1 MNTIVIATRGPVK
14 CPGYFNDWPLVT
26 ALVEATRVVL
36 VHPLNYDAHVDL
48 AGFLYRDY
56 RDNKRFFNTLSIEH
70 HASFTDVTH
79 AVTLNV
85 ELDPGQ
91 QRKYRSALQLKW
103 KAERRLRAA
112 KELWKR
118 WDDWHDYHKLGDS
131 GRTARTITVPITT
144 NIQPIPFSAENLLSR
159 SRPPSCC
166 A

>member
-26 ALVEATRVVL
+26 SLVEARRVVL

-48 AGFLYRDY
+48 TGFLYRDN
-56 RDNKRFFNTLSIEH
+56 RRFLNTLSIEH

-79 AVTLNV
+79 VVTLNV

-91 QRKYRSALQLKW
+91 QRNYRSALQLRW

-118 WDDWHDYHKLGDS
+118 WDHKLGES
-131 GRTARTITVPITT
+131 GRTARTIAVHITT
-144 NIQPIPFSAENLLSR
+144 A
-159 SRPPSCC
+159 
-166 A
+166 

>member
-26 ALVEATRVVL
+26 VLVEATRVVL

-118 WDDWHDYHKLGDS
+118 WDHKLGES
-131 GRTARTITVPITT
+131 GRTARTT
-144 NIQPIPFSAENLLSR
+144 A
-159 SRPPSCC
+159 
-166 A
+166 

>member
-48 AGFLYRDY
+48 AGFLDRDY
-56 RDNKRFFNTLSIEH
+56 RDNKRFLNTLSIEH
-70 HASFTDVTH
+70 HASFADVTH

-91 QRKYRSALQLKW
+91 QRNYRSALQLRW

-118 WDDWHDYHKLGDS
+118 WEYKLGQS
-131 GRTARTITVPITT
+131 GRTARTT
-144 NIQPIPFSAENLLSR
+144 A
-159 SRPPSCC
+159 
-166 A
+166 